1 MKEVQ
6 RSEIRL
12 GREAKMGTL
21 MGLFAAGR
29 GVGAV
34 LSGPISEVLLD
45 KKRAWGD
52 GNGDGDELFAYGTKY
67 RVLIVFTGVSALCGL
82 IAFGAGKAKGELVS
96 LHDALEMRSENCEG
110 GVC

>member
-6 RSEIRL
+6 GSEIRF

-45 KKRAWGD
+45 KTRAWGND
-52 GNGDGDELFAYGTKY
+52 NELFGYGTKY

-82 IAFGAGKAKGELVS
+82 VVFSARKAKGELVS
-96 LHDALEMRSENCEG
+96 LKDALEIRPEDREG